1 MYIFIMFHV
10 KYTLLI
16 TSFTYTVNVSILSF
30 DLNFLQMIE
39 RCVLKSFPKNVFLLY
54 IVSDIFIHKKPFYP
68 V

>member
-30 DLNFLQMIE
+30 DLNFLQTIE
-39 RCVLKSFPKNVFLLY
+39 CVLKSFPKNVFLLY
-54 IVSDIFIHKKPFYP
+54 IVSNIFTHKKPFYP